1 MVSPILNSESTNSLT
16 NICYD
21 LFINLQT
28 EKKKLQDF
36 LLQMAK
42 TEVNLLTRIV
52 KQIGENIWWIH
63 YLFQVS
69 HEMEI

>member
-28 EKKKLQDF
+28 EKKKMQDF
-36 LLQMAK
+36 LLQMAQ
-42 TEVNLLTRIV
+42 TQINLWTRIV
-52 KQIGENIWWIH
+52 KQIGENI
-63 YLFQVS
+63 
-69 HEMEI
+69 